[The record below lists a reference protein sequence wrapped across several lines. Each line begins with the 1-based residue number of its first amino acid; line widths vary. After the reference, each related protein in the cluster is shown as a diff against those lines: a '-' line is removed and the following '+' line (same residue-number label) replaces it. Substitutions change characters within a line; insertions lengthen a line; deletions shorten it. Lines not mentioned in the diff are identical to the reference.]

1 MTYYAHTFPTALGE
15 CSLAVDE
22 AGAVIKLA
30 YPKESLADWFAGSSY
45 HSAPVNGHDNHR
57 HARPRLIWDEAPCR
71 RAAAQVRAFLAGKRH
86 SFDLELAPSGT
97 PFQRRVWQALQ
108 GIPYGTTISYGTLA
122 ARIDQP
128 RAAQA
133 VGRANGANPIPIVIP
148 CHRVIGADGSLTG
161 YGGGLPIKEKL
172 LQLEGVLMV

>member
-1 MTYYAHTFPTALGE
+1 MIFYAHTFPTALGK

-30 YPKESLADWFAGSSY
+30 YPQESLADWFARSSY
-45 HSAPVNGHDNHR
+45 RTPPVHGHDDP
-57 HARPRLIWDEAPCR
+57 ARGTARLIWSEAPCR
-71 RAAAQVRAFLAGKRH
+71 RAAEQVSAFLAGTRR
-86 SFDLELAPSGT
+86 SFDLGLAPAGT
-97 PFQRRVWQALQ
+97 AFQRRVWRALQ
-108 GIPYGTTISYGTLA
+108 EIPYGTTISYGTVA

-161 YGGGLPIKEKL
+161 YGGGLAVKEKL
-172 LQLEGVLMV
+172 LQLEGVLMM